1 MCNMSHHR
9 PTSGFPV
16 PLLEQNSLT
25 PTSAAAQ
32 EKFSVIF
39 RAIAEDFFR
48 GNKSKRTVRNMA
60 NLKIQTIDLGDKMPS
75 IIAEQEL
82 AIQDATRRIRDE
94 LNKLPGETMLDWNN
108 RLEQHPIVIARREA
122 ERREYAERWRREGA
136 ALPGALDVRELDDEE
151 S

>member
-1 MCNMSHHR
+1 
-9 PTSGFPV
+9 
-16 PLLEQNSLT
+16 
-25 PTSAAAQ
+25 
-32 EKFSVIF
+32 
-39 RAIAEDFFR
+39 
-48 GNKSKRTVRNMA
+48 MA

-82 AIQDATRRIRDE
+82 AIQDATRRIPDE

-108 RLEQHPIVIARREA
+108 RLEKHPIVIARREA

-136 ALPGALDVRELDDEE
+136 PLPGALDVREVDNEE